1 MYNRLM
7 EKLEQT
13 TAIKWF
19 SGRGVEKNWIKEA
32 EEELGFTLPPSYCWW
47 LRNYGNAFLDG
58 SYILTLTS
66 PEFRDISDNDLLYIH
81 RLNVADE
88 DWCKQHPHRLEL
100 FVPDSDDLYYFDTS
114 SKDSD
119 GEFKIMCYDL
129 MNGIIYEYAPTFAD
143 FLEKLIGERI

>member
-19 SGRGVEKNWIKEA
+19 SGRGVEENWIKEA

-66 PEFRDISDNDLLYIH
+66 PEFRDILVMIFSIFIVPMWLMRISVNSILIGSD
-81 RLNVADE
+81 E
-88 DWCKQHPHRLEL
+88 
-100 FVPDSDDLYYFDTS
+100 LYYFDTS

>member
-1 MYNRLM
+1 M

-19 SGRGVEKNWIKEA
+19 PGRGVEENWINEA

-47 LRNYGNAFLDG
+47 LRNYGNAFLDD
-58 SYILTLTS
+58 SYIQTLTS
-66 PEFRDISDNDLLYIH
+66 SEFRDIS
-81 RLNVADE
+81 DE
-88 DWCKQHPHRLEL
+88 DWCKQHPHRLAL
-100 FVPDSDDLYYFDTS
+100 FVPDSGELYYFDTS

>member
-66 PEFRDISDNDLLYIH
+66 PEFRDILVMIFSIFIVPMRLMRISVNSILIGSD
-81 RLNVADE
+81 E
-88 DWCKQHPHRLEL
+88 
-100 FVPDSDDLYYFDTS
+100 LYYFDTS

-119 GEFKIMCYDL
+119 SEFKIMCYDL

>member
-66 PEFRDISDNDLLYIH
+66 PEFRDILVMIFSIFIVPMWLMRISVNSILIGSD
-81 RLNVADE
+81 E
-88 DWCKQHPHRLEL
+88 
-100 FVPDSDDLYYFDTS
+100 LYYFDTS

>member
-19 SGRGVEKNWIKEA
+19 SGRGVEENWIKEA

-66 PEFRDISDNDLLYIH
+66 PEFRDILVMIFSIFIVPMRLMRISVNSILIGSD
-81 RLNVADE
+81 E
-88 DWCKQHPHRLEL
+88 
-100 FVPDSDDLYYFDTS
+100 LYYFDTS

>member
-19 SGRGVEKNWIKEA
+19 SGRGVEENWIKEA
-32 EEELGFTLPPSYCWW
+32 EEELGFTLPPSYCCW

-66 PEFRDISDNDLLYIH
+66 PEFRDILVMIFSIFIVPMWLMRISVNSILIGSD
-81 RLNVADE
+81 E
-88 DWCKQHPHRLEL
+88 
-100 FVPDSDDLYYFDTS
+100 LYYFDTS